1 MGGVREW
8 TQQKDPVNYPME
20 SEGCYDYVSQLP
32 TGGKPD
38 KRWSG
43 AFAQVGGTVYC
54 MGGYSLNGTPPP
66 PPSNEEAVVSNRVQS
81 YDIVN
86 NLWAP
91 ADHAIMPQPAA
102 FAAAAANTSGDIFVV
117 GGIDNNGV
125 VLDNVQGYRPGLDQW
140 FPLAVIPEARFSF
153 AAASI
158 GDTVYVCG
166 GLKDPTTNITANYL
180 DTVHA
185 YDTNGNA
192 WSQPLPPLPQARRC
206 HTMVSIGTKLYVIG
220 GFYWDD
226 VTGTGVD
233 LKDVLEIE
241 TNPPAAAWT
250 HVGDLPVDLAGH
262 VAVVHQ
268 ASGKIYVMGG
278 WSLDGIKY
286 DVFEY
291 DPATQA
297 SKTLTINGRN
307 ALFGWANYWY
317 FVGISGDL
325 IAKIG
330 GWGGASNAI
339 LGTPHNGMHHFNQVY
354 VYDVTK
360 PDP

>member
-20 SEGCYDYVSQLP
+20 SEGCYDYVSQIP
-32 TGGKPD
+32 DAGNPD

-43 AFAQVGGTVYC
+43 AFAQVGSTVYC
-54 MGGYSLNGTPPP
+54 MGGYSLNPTPPP
-66 PPSNEEAVVSNRVQS
+66 PPSAEESIVSDRNQS
-81 YDIVN
+81 YNIATETWVDGLAV
-86 NLWAP
+86 L
-91 ADHAIMPQPAA
+91 PQPAA
-102 FAAAAANTSGDIFVV
+102 FAAAAANTIGDVFVI

-125 VLDNVQGYRPGLDQW
+125 VLDTVQGYRPGADAWAAQT
-140 FPLAVIPEARFSF
+140 AIPEGRFSF
-153 AAASI
+153 AAAAV

-166 GLKDPTTNITANYL
+166 GLTDPVTNIPANYS
-180 DTVHA
+180 DAVYA
-185 YDTNGNA
+185 YDTIANT
-192 WSQPLPPLPQARRC
+192 WTQPLPALPQARRC
-206 HTMVSIGTKLYVIG
+206 HTMVSIGTKLYVLG

-226 VTGTGVD
+226 VAAGGVD
-233 LKDVLEIE
+233 LRDVLEIE

-250 HVGDLPVDLAGH
+250 HVGDLPKDVAGH

-268 ASGKIYVMGG
+268 TSGKIYVMGG
-278 WSLDGIKY
+278 WSLDGVKY

-291 DPATQA
+291 DPATQT
-297 SKTLTINGRN
+297 SKTLTINGRS
-307 ALFGWANYWY
+307 AQFGWPNYWY

-354 VYDVTK
+354 VYDVSK